1 MMDHKC
7 PVVLKHIR
15 NESPSLLGV
24 LRERLLVPLVRKVS
38 HLDLVAEDEQRDKHE
53 GAISIQQSP
62 QGQIHDQLEEHV
74 RGGEQLK
81 VASGRH

>member
-24 LRERLLVPLVRKVS
+24 LRERLLVPLVRKVG
-38 HLDLVAEDEQRDKHE
+38 HLDLVAEDEQSDKHE
-53 GAISIQQSP
+53 GAIP
-62 QGQIHDQLEEHV
+62 V
-74 RGGEQLK
+74 
-81 VASGRH
+81 